1 MPVFF
6 HPLIT
11 GDSSAHKRAFLSLG
25 SRGCFE
31 YPLLFPH
38 RLVLVGV
45 LLTSNFRLV
54 FRRKNVLTF
63 LHTLSSGD
71 GVSVLEGRGSPV
83 LIVERKLF
91 ILNIFLSALSIKN
104 TLCLILMAFVSQK
117 KTFFW
122 IISTAM

>member
-31 YPLLFPH
+31 YPLLSPH
-38 RLVLVGV
+38 RLVGV

-54 FRRKNVLTF
+54 FRKKNVLTF

-91 ILNIFLSALSIKN
+91 ILKIFLSTLSIKN
-104 TLCLILMAFVSQK
+104 TLCLILTAFVSQK